1 MADEAPAQGVNTSL
15 PAAGLARPAVFL
27 DRDGTLIE
35 DTGYPRDPATVRL
48 LRGAAE
54 ALRVLE
60 AHSLLLV
67 VISNQSGIGRGI
79 IAPAQAGAVAD
90 RFVECLAEHGARV
103 HASYY
108 CPHTPDE
115 QCPCRKPAPGM
126 LLRAAAE
133 WGIALERSFMVGDKP
148 SDVEAGQRVGCRSI
162 HLTLA
167 AKDGCAA
174 GADCTAR
181 EWSEVVA
188 YILSAGD
195 ADPITGNR

>member
-1 MADEAPAQGVNTSL
+1 MADEAPSQSRNTFS
-15 PAAGLARPAVFL
+15 PAAAKTRPAVFL

-35 DTGYPRDPATVRL
+35 DTGYPRDPNRVRL
-48 LRGAAE
+48 LSGSAE

-60 AHSLLLV
+60 AHGLLLV

-79 IAPAQAGAVAD
+79 IAPAEADAVAD
-90 RFVECLAEHGARV
+90 RFVECLAEHGASV

-108 CPHTPDE
+108 CPHAPDE

-148 SDVEAGQRVGCRSI
+148 SDVEAGKRAGCRTI

-167 AKDGCAA
+167 SKDGYAA

-188 YILSAGD
+188 YILSASD
-195 ADPITGNR
+195 VVPRLCQP